1 MNTAIFGQ
9 YLKMIREE
17 VKYRKNIPKNSDC
30 IKMGMAVILHSE
42 LKVLENIFIYKVLV
56 YEQNTVESVF

>member
-30 IKMGMAVILHSE
+30 RKVGMAVILHSE
-42 LKVLENIFIYKVLV
+42 LKVLENIFIRY
-56 YEQNTVESVF
+56 

>member
-9 YLKMIREE
+9 YPKMIREE

-30 IKMGMAVILHSE
+30 RKVGTAVILHPE
-42 LKVLENIFIYKVLV
+42 LKVLENIFYKVLV